1 MGDGTWHWLLKIPGV
16 GDFYSK
22 LILWGFSGPR
32 GRGNE
37 IFVGGSIPNSLGCG
51 CLMIIIYEEKR
62 TSGER
67 HIWQNCGEWGHS
79 RKSSDSHTTLVQGD
93 PRHSGFFFQL
103 LDDHYLQRKDSTSK
117 DTFDRIVGECESIKK
132 IFRFSHTTLFNTG
145 LPKSIWSFVMVCILF
160 KKNYNSQ
167 YS

>member
-93 PRHSGFFFQL
+93 PRHSGFFFSCLMIIIYKEKIVLRKTHLTELWGNVSQSRKS
-103 LDDHYLQRKDSTSK
+103 LD
-117 DTFDRIVGECESIKK
+117 
-132 IFRFSHTTLFNTG
+132 SHTQPYLIQG
-145 LPKSIWSFVMVCILF
+145 YL
-160 KKNYNSQ
+160 SQ
-167 YS
+167 SDRL